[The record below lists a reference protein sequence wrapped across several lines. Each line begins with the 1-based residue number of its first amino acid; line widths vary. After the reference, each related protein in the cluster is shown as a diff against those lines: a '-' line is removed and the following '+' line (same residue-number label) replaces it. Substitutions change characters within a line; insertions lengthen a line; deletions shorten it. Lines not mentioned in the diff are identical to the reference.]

1 MLYIL
6 KIVLILRAQILIT
19 HESKYNKEN
28 GKF

>member
-6 KIVLILRAQILIT
+6 KIVLILRPQILIT
-19 HESKYNKEN
+19 YESKYNKEN